1 MNVLENYL
9 LHTLDLRSNYWSLW
23 TEAANLAQYNETN
36 PRGFERL
43 RSNLGYRLRPGWV
56 WQRKR
61 HGAAELVLALSNRGV
76 AGVPG
81 ILWLQLSTP
90 DGRLKLRGTLDPGH
104 PVGGGIRLASF
115 FLPVEFAGPI
125 NLSAELEIRPGSLR
139 PVAWACEQPLNSD
152 GSISIDVRKNGDPG
166 WRKGV

>member
-1 MNVLENYL
+1 
-9 LHTLDLRSNYWSLW
+9 
-23 TEAANLAQYNETN
+23 
-36 PRGFERL
+36 
-43 RSNLGYRLRPGWV
+43 LRPAWV

-61 HGAAELVLALSNRGV
+61 RGTGELIIAVSNRGV

-104 PVGGGIRLASF
+104 PIGGGIRLASF
-115 FLPVEFAGPI
+115 FLPRGFAEPI
-125 NLSAELEIRPGSLR
+125 NLSAELEIRPGLLR

-152 GSISIDVRKNGDPG
+152 SSITIDLRKNDDPS